1 MKDYEHVVI
10 WLDYFNKTLPRN
22 KGRRLSK
29 EKCVFDPSLKELIDA
44 TKAAGLEPTET
55 EEQVRFPKRPYVRS
69 GYIILEK
76 KSTKTNIMNK
86 IADKKYFPLIDK
98 IFSFSEIVDA
108 HSRIENRENIG
119 KVIIDFNNL

>member
-44 TKAAGLEPTET
+44 SNAVKAKV
-55 EEQVRFPKRPYVRS
+55 EE
-69 GYIILEK
+69 LN
-76 KSTKTNIMNK
+76 NIKNQ
-86 IADKKYFPLIDK
+86 
-98 IFSFSEIVDA
+98 
-108 HSRIENRENIG
+108 
-119 KVIIDFNNL
+119 